1 MEIRGPLWI
10 RLGAALLAST
20 VIALLLD
27 FLLGGLP
34 LPLPDRLSTLSSI
47 IYHATILPIG
57 FYIGIIGIRELIE
70 EKRFSIEFL
79 MSVAAFGAVYL
90 GLLFEAATVL
100 MLYCFAEYFEG
111 YIQERARKI
120 VESMSRLIPDKA
132 RVIQDGLEIEVPVK
146 DVQPNTLIIVK
157 PGERIP
163 LDGEVEYGEAYVDQS
178 PITGE
183 YEPKRIS
190 KGDRV
195 FAGTL
200 NLDGVLKIR
209 VIASAQETLVQKIV
223 RLVIESRKR
232 KARMEQIVQR
242 FSRVYVPVILMLA
255 ALTTLI
261 PPLVFNEPFDTW
273 LYRSLILL
281 VVACPSAFIISV
293 PATYFTSIA
302 MAARKGIVIKGGTYL
317 EKLAEIRSMIFDKTG
332 TLTLGSPS
340 IVSECPSTVIM
351 DKESLRYAAA
361 LERYSRHPLAQAIVE
376 RASNEGLSIEDL
388 EISEFKEIPGKGVT
402 GRVNGVKVAV
412 GGVQLMKELGK
423 EIEGKKDGHMRVYVL
438 VEDKLKATL
447 CISDKLREEVRETVQ
462 KLKKRGIRIVML
474 TGDNP
479 NVAEEIAKSVGIDE
493 FYAGLLP
500 EDKLR
505 ILEKIRRETGTA
517 AMVGDGVNDAP
528 ALAAADVGIALA
540 DKGVDVALESADIV
554 LVKADV
560 KTLPYLHTLSIKSK
574 QIAIQNMAISL
585 GVKLLLGA
593 LGLMGMIPLWSAVA
607 IGDDGITLFLFLN
620 ILRLTRIK

>member
-317 EKLAEIRSMIFDKTG
+317 ERLAEIRSMIFDKTG

-340 IVSECPSTVIM
+340 IVSECPSTVIT

-376 RASNEGLSIEDL
+376 RASNEGLSIEGL

>member
-10 RLGAALLAST
+10 RLGAALLASI

-340 IVSECPSTVIM
+340 IVSECPSTVIT

-376 RASNEGLSIEDL
+376 RASNEGLSIEGL